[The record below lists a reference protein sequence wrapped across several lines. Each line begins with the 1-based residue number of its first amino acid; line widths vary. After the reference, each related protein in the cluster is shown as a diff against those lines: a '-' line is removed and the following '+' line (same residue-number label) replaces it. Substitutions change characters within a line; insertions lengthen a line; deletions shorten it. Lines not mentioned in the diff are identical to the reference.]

1 MVTIL
6 KSPFADVAL
15 DFHKN
20 FGGYILEHL
29 RLNPNS
35 KWINATSH
43 EERTYGELANQVVAV
58 HAALESLGLCA
69 GDKLCLIVA
78 NRLELLPIFLGAAC
92 ANVGVAYDYP
102 GYAIEVLT
110 EWMKDIEFT
119 AICCEP
125 SNIDSALELKA
136 RLPTIK
142 HIIYL
147 GEPTSV
153 PPGAEG
159 AVVLWSELIKM
170 GTVACSLAAP
180 SVEYQLNRICYMNAT
195 SGTTG
200 KPKMVVHCHGSLVA
214 SVQANSHR
222 QHMGLTLED
231 VVLCTSSLGHVYAL
245 FDCACKAIVQG
256 ATCAFLEEA
265 NADALL
271 EALQR
276 FKVTAL
282 STVPYLARGLLD
294 HPQRSRYD
302 LSHLQYVATGSNY
315 ISEDVARRLF
325 YELHLKSYIQMYG
338 QTEIVFVAGG
348 LHDSPP
354 RFASIG
360 RLGMGLE
367 AMVIDTE
374 TRKPLGPMK
383 HGELVVRGPG
393 LMRGYWGRLDKPI
406 TDAEGWYG
414 TGDECYF
421 DQEGWLYLVQR
432 LSEFIYYRSI
442 KMAPAEI
449 EAVLLQCA
457 DVKDCAVVGLPH
469 PQAGQLPHA
478 VIVPKNESR
487 HLGLEHYIRFV
498 NERVPKQLQLEGG
511 VTLVDSIP
519 RNKVGKLVRR
529 ELLNMVLELRNRK
542 NLKKCSGLSPQAH
555 ASAD

>member
-1 MVTIL
+1 MVPKT
-6 KSPFADVAL
+6 AQT
-15 DFHKN
+15 
-20 FGGYILEHL
+20 
-29 RLNPNS
+29 
-35 KWINATSH
+35 INATSH

-142 HIIYL
+142 RIISL

-153 PPGAEG
+153 PHGAEG

-180 SVEYQLNRICYMNAT
+180 SVEYQMNRICYMNST

-200 KPKMVVHCHGSLVA
+200 KPKMVVHYHDSLVA

-231 VVLCTSSLGHVYAL
+231 VVLCTGSLGHVYAL

-302 LSHLQYVATGSNY
+302 LSRLQYVATGSNY

-325 YELHLKSYIQMYG
+325 YELHLKSYIQ
-338 QTEIVFVAGG
+338 
-348 LHDSPP
+348 S
-354 RFASIG
+354 
-360 RLGMGLE
+360 
-367 AMVIDTE
+367 
-374 TRKPLGPMK
+374 
-383 HGELVVRGPG
+383 
-393 LMRGYWGRLDKPI
+393 
-406 TDAEGWYG
+406 
-414 TGDECYF
+414 
-421 DQEGWLYLVQR
+421 
-432 LSEFIYYRSI
+432 
-442 KMAPAEI
+442 
-449 EAVLLQCA
+449 
-457 DVKDCAVVGLPH
+457 LPH

-478 VIVPKNESR
+478 VIVPKNESK
-487 HLGLEHYIRFV
+487 HLGLEHYITFV

-519 RNKVGKLVRR
+519 RNKIGKLVRR
-529 ELLNMVLELRNRK
+529 ELLNMVLELRTRK
-542 NLKKCSGLSPQAH
+542 HLK
-555 ASAD
+555 